1 MLLHIRKDLLVS
13 DEESPLGSVDK
24 ALRVLD
30 LLAEVGS
37 EGLGLADIAQE
48 LVLNKATVHRT
59 LAALKFRGYVSQNPQ
74 DGAYRLGSHLTTLI
88 SQYYRSE
95 NLPALMK
102 PSLMELCSATGEL
115 VHLGVLDG
123 SSITYID
130 KVEPNRAI
138 RVWSAVGRTA
148 AVSSTALGRAIVAFN
163 DTDPATLQKYLP
175 DPSTPD
181 FSSRKEAFL
190 NAIGQAQRYG
200 YSLER
205 EENEPGIVCIGF
217 PLIYAGHPSAAIS
230 ISAPVS
236 RMEPSRIPLLA
247 KTARDVLA
255 LTLPQGF
262 AVPTQTGTKH
272 A

>member
-1 MLLHIRKDLLVS
+1 MS

-37 EGLGLADIAQE
+37 EGLGLADIAQQ
-48 LVLNKATVHRT
+48 LAVNKATVHRT
-59 LAALKFRGYVSQNPQ
+59 LAALKFRGYVSQNQ
-74 DGAYRLGSHLTTLI
+74 RDGAYRLGSHLTTLI

-102 PSLMELCSATGEL
+102 PALMELCSATGEL

-130 KVEPNRAI
+130 KVEPDRAI

-148 AVSSTALGRAIVAFN
+148 AVSSTALGRAIVAFSG
-163 DTDPATLQKYLP
+163 TDPAKLHKYLP

-190 NAIGQAQRYG
+190 NAVSQAQRHG

-217 PLIYAGHPSAAIS
+217 PLIYGGHPSAAIS
-230 ISAPVS
+230 ISAPSS
-236 RMEPSRIPLLA
+236 RMKASRVPLLA
-247 KTARDVLA
+247 KTVGEILA
-255 LTLPQGF
+255 HTLPQGF
-262 AVPTQTGTKH
+262 TVPSQIGTKH

>member
-1 MLLHIRKDLLVS
+1 VS

-48 LVLNKATVHRT
+48 MSINKATVHRT
-59 LAALKFRGYVSQNPQ
+59 LAALKFRGYVSQNPL
-74 DGAYRLGSHLTTLI
+74 DGAYRLGGHLTTLI

-102 PSLMELCSATGEL
+102 TSLTELCSATGEL

-138 RVWSAVGRTA
+138 RVWSAIGRSA

-163 DTDPATLQKYLP
+163 NPEPASLRKYLP

-181 FSSRKEAFL
+181 FSSKEQAFL
-190 NAIGQAQRYG
+190 NAVDQAQKYG

-217 PLIYAGHPSAAIS
+217 PLLYGGHPSAAIS

-247 KTARDVLA
+247 KTARDILA

-262 AVPTQTGTKH
+262 AVPSQMGKKH
-272 A
+272 P

>member
-1 MLLHIRKDLLVS
+1 MP

-30 LLAEVGS
+30 LLAEVGV
-37 EGLGLADIAQE
+37 EGLSLADVAQE
-48 LVLNKATVHRT
+48 LGLNKATVHRT
-59 LAALKFRGYVSQNPQ
+59 LAALKFRGYVSQRPQ

-95 NLPALMK
+95 NLPALMRT
-102 PSLMELCSATGEL
+102 SLTELCSATGEL

-138 RVWSAVGRTA
+138 RVWSAIGRTA

-163 DTDPATLQKYLP
+163 DNEPASKYLP
-175 DPSTPD
+175 DPSAPD
-181 FSSRKEAFL
+181 FSNKEQAFL
-190 NAIGQAQRYG
+190 NAVGQARKLG

-217 PLIYAGHPSAAIS
+217 PLLNGGHTSAAIS

-236 RMEPSRIPLLA
+236 RMASSRIPLLA
-247 KTARDVLA
+247 ATARDVLA

-262 AVPTQTGTKH
+262 AVPPQLGLKH
-272 A
+272 P